1 VSQGREHARAPSG
14 ARLEEAALIERV
26 LAGDAAAERALFD
39 AHVDRLYR
47 LAFRMTGD
55 EDLAGD
61 CVQEIF
67 VRAFDRLP
75 GFRREAALGT
85 WLHSIGVSVVL
96 NALRKR
102 KRTSVREVS
111 LDAVGA
117 RGRSDATSAP
127 LLRERLK
134 KAIDALPED
143 QRLVFVMYEV
153 EGYSHAEIASA
164 LDIPQ
169 GTSKA
174 RLHYARRKLR
184 VLLADVVEHAL
195 YG

>member
-1 VSQGREHARAPSG
+1 M
-14 ARLEEAALIERV
+14 EEAALIDRV
-26 LAGDAAAERALFD
+26 LAGDPAAERAMFD

-55 EDLAGD
+55 EDLASD

-85 WLHSIGVSVVL
+85 WLHSIAVSVVL

-102 KRTSVREVS
+102 KRTSGREVS
-111 LDAVGA
+111 LDAVVT
-117 RGRSDATSAP
+117 RGRADATSSP
-127 LLRERLK
+127 LLRDRIKE
-134 KAIDALPED
+134 AVDALPED

-184 VLLADVVEHAL
+184 GMLADVVQGSRL
-195 YG
+195 G

>member
-1 VSQGREHARAPSG
+1 M
-14 ARLEEAALIERV
+14 EEAALIERV
-26 LAGDAAAERALFD
+26 LAGDPAAEREMFD
-39 AHVDRLYR
+39 LHVDRLYR

-55 EDLAGD
+55 EDLASD

-102 KRTSVREVS
+102 KRTSGREVS
-111 LDAVGA
+111 LDAVSAQGMSSA
-117 RGRSDATSAP
+117 RSSP
-127 LLRERLK
+127 LLRDRLK
-134 KAIDALPED
+134 EAIDALPEE

-184 VLLADVVEHAL
+184 ALLASVVEGIRL
-195 YG
+195 V

>member
-1 VSQGREHARAPSG
+1 M
-14 ARLEEAALIERV
+14 EEAALIERV
-26 LAGDAAAERALFD
+26 LAGEPAAQREMFD
-39 AHVDRLYR
+39 RHVDRLYR

-55 EDLAGD
+55 EDLASD

-102 KRTSVREVS
+102 KRTSGREVS
-111 LDAVGA
+111 LDAVMA
-117 RGRSDATSAP
+117 QGRSGASSAP

-184 VLLADVVEHAL
+184 ALLSDVVEGTR

>member
-1 VSQGREHARAPSG
+1 M
-14 ARLEEAALIERV
+14 EEAALIDRV
-26 LAGDAAAERALFD
+26 LAGDPAAERAMFD

-55 EDLAGD
+55 EDLASD

-75 GFRREAALGT
+75 GFRREAALST

-102 KRTSVREVS
+102 KRTSGREVS
-111 LDAVGA
+111 LDAVSTHGQSGA
-117 RGRSDATSAP
+117 SRAP

-134 KAIDALPED
+134 QAIDELPEE

-184 VLLADVVEHAL
+184 VLLADVVE
-195 YG
+195 GSRP

>member
-1 VSQGREHARAPSG
+1 M
-14 ARLEEAALIERV
+14 EEATLIERV
-26 LAGDAAAERALFD
+26 LAGEPAAEREMFD
-39 AHVDRLYR
+39 RHVDRLYR

-55 EDLAGD
+55 EDLASD

-96 NALRKR
+96 NALRKK
-102 KRTSVREVS
+102 KRTSGREVS
-111 LDAVGA
+111 LDVVTA
-117 RGRSDATSAP
+117 RGRAGASSAP

-134 KAIDALPED
+134 EAIDALPED

-164 LDIPQ
+164 LHIPQ

-184 VLLADVVEHAL
+184 ALLADVVEGTR